1 MSLCGGVGWRD
12 YPAVW
17 FAGSFEFSGSL
28 ERQGCAVPDGLN
40 FVEVVFSGSLN
51 RRFAVLFRA
60 ALRFRR
66 MVVGEGGAGRGLV
79 R

>member
-1 MSLCGGVGWRD
+1 MWRGGGWRD
-12 YPAVW
+12 YPVVW

-40 FVEVVFSGSLN
+40 FVEVMFSGSLN
-51 RRFAVLFRA
+51 CQLAVLFPA
-60 ALRFRR
+60 ALRFRQ
-66 MVVGEGGAGRGLV
+66 MAVGEGGAGRGLV

>member
-1 MSLCGGVGWRD
+1 MSLCGGVGWRA
-12 YPAVW
+12 YPVVW
-17 FAGSFEFSGSL
+17 FAGSLEFSGSL

-51 RRFAVLFRA
+51 RQLAVLFPA

-66 MVVGEGGAGRGLV
+66 MAVGEGGAGRGLV